1 MKIKENDPFLD
12 VELQRIDNR
21 SCGRSEGLRSRSSI
35 ILSQA
40 ADRSIFHTRISPTIA
55 PGKIE
60 FVLGDQE
67 DENEESNFLFTQ
79 LNELVNVH
87 EDVTWK
93 ETARWIRF
101 EEKIEDGGERWSK
114 PHVTTLTLHSLFE
127 LRTCFE
133 KGIILL
139 DTEKCTFKEII
150 DHVLKQRISMNIV
163 NEEENE
169 NILNVLLQ
177 NHIHHPTKSGTKI
190 LKNIVSSTCRG
201 KKSSSKASL
210 EFSEKSSYQQL
221 KNTFRKK
228 IPKGTEAANVL
239 VGEVDFMEQPFATF
253 LRLKEATVLSSLTEV
268 ALPSR
273 FIFILLGPRSKLK
286 AYHEIGRAM
295 ATLLTDELFRKVAY
309 KAMNKDELTAGID
322 DFLDEV
328 AVLPP
333 GKWDPTVRIQP
344 PKFLPSVQRRKLML
358 HREAKNHCN
367 ARAYHE
373 EERLANGHPHVSE
386 ELQKTTKLF
395 SGLIK
400 DVQRKVPWY
409 WSDFYDALNI
419 QCLSAILF
427 IYLATL
433 TNAITFGGM
442 LGDATDN
449 MQGVLENFI
458 GTAICG
464 GMFCLFAGQPLTI
477 LSSTGPVLVFERLLY
492 YFSKDYNFEYLEF
505 RLWIGLWVAF
515 YCIIL
520 VATNSSYLVQ
530 YFTRFTEE
538 SFCAL
543 ISCIFIYDAIKKMLN
558 LADQFPIN
566 WKYNIN
572 DISQYSCKCIVN
584 DTGNLSAWNLGSYDS
599 FFSKNK
605 EPENI
610 TQNLCKELGG
620 LLEGNSC
627 EYVPDVFL
635 MSVILFCGTF
645 VCTTSLKRFQKSRY
659 LSATIRKLTGDFSVI
674 LTIVVFCA
682 IDIICG
688 LETPKLIVP
697 SEFKPTNP
705 NRSWFVFPF
714 GRNPWWVCLLSGV
727 PAILITILLFMD
739 QQITAVI
746 LNRKE
751 NKLKKGAG
759 LHLDFFCIALL
770 IIVMSFMGLPWYV
783 SATVIS
789 LAHMNS
795 LKMETTVSAPGEQP
809 KFLGIREQRVT
820 GLTVFIL
827 TGASIFLSPVL
838 KHIPMPVLYGIF
850 LQMGVAALGS
860 IQFMERLKLLFVTPK
875 HQPDLIYLRHVP
887 LRKVHL
893 FTLIQISCLII
904 LWILKSTAAAIIFP
918 LMLLALA
925 GIRKAMECIF
935 SLHDLS
941 WLDDILP
948 QEFVSEEGQKS
959 EEIDSSDSEDSE
971 LKYQEKGPEI
981 NISVN

>member
-1 MKIKENDPFLD
+1 MKIAENDPFLD
-12 VELQRIDNR
+12 VELPRFETG

-40 ADRSIFHTRISPTIA
+40 ADRSIFHSRISPTNA
-55 PGKIE
+55 PVKIE
-60 FVLGDQE
+60 FIVGDQE
-67 DENEESNFLFTQ
+67 DENEESNLLFTQ

-87 EDVTWK
+87 EDVKWK
-93 ETARWIRF
+93 ETARWVRF

-139 DTEKCTFKEII
+139 DTEKSTFREII
-150 DHVLKQRISMNIV
+150 DHLLKHRVCPNGTNQ
-163 NEEENE
+163 EENE

-177 NHIHHPTKSGTKI
+177 NHTHHTRKSRIKI
-190 LKNIVSSTCRG
+190 LKDI
-201 KKSSSKASL
+201 
-210 EFSEKSSYQQL
+210 L

-228 IPKGTEAANVL
+228 IPKDTEAANVL
-239 VGEVDFMEQPFATF
+239 VGEAEFMEQPFAAF
-253 LRLKEATVLSSLTEV
+253 VRLKEATVLSSLTEV

-273 FIFILLGPRSKLK
+273 FIFILIGPRNKPK

-344 PKFLPSVQRRKLML
+344 PKFLPSVQKRKLML
-358 HREAKNHCN
+358 HRESKNHCN
-367 ARAYHE
+367 AKSYHE
-373 EERLANGHPHVSE
+373 EERLAHGHPRVCE
-386 ELQKTTKLF
+386 ELQKTTKPF

-400 DVQRKVPWY
+400 DVRRKVPWY
-409 WSDFYDALNI
+409 WSDFYDSLNI

-427 IYLATL
+427 IYLATV

-492 YFSKDYNFEYLEF
+492 NFSKDYNFEYLEF
-505 RLWIGLWVAF
+505 RLWIGLWIAF
-515 YCIIL
+515 YCLVL
-520 VATNSSYLVQ
+520 VATNSAYLVQ

-543 ISCIFIYDAIKKMLN
+543 ISCIFIYDAMKKMLN

-566 WKYNIN
+566 WKYNTKFVTE
-572 DISQYSCKCIVN
+572 YSCKCILNGTGKQNCLNIVCFEVHHN
-584 DTGNLSAWNLGSYDS
+584 DCYL
-599 FFSKNK
+599 NK
-605 EPENI
+605 ELENI
-610 TQNLCKELGG
+610 TQNQCVDLGG

-627 EYVPDVFL
+627 NYVPDVFF

-645 VCTTSLKRFQKSRY
+645 VCTASLKGFQTSRY
-659 LSATIRKLTGDFSVI
+659 LTSSVRKLTGDFSVI
-674 LTIVVFCA
+674 ITIIIFCA
-682 IDIICG
+682 VDIICG

-697 SEFKPTNP
+697 SELKPTNP
-705 NRSWFVFPF
+705 NRSWFVYPF

-751 NKLKKGAG
+751 YKLKKGAG

-820 GLTVFIL
+820 GLAVFIL
-827 TGASIFLSPVL
+827 TGASVFLSPVL
-838 KHIPMPVLYGIF
+838 KYIPMPVLYGIF

-860 IQFMERLKLLFVTPK
+860 IQFMERLKLLFIPPK

-893 FTLIQISCLII
+893 FTLIQIICLII
-904 LWILKSTAAAIIFP
+904 LWVLKSTEAAIIFP

-948 QEFVSEEGQKS
+948 QKSVDEEQQKS
-959 EEIDSSDSEDSE
+959 EEIDSSDSED
-971 LKYQEKGPEI
+971 
-981 NISVN
+981 VR

>member
-1 MKIKENDPFLD
+1 M
-12 VELQRIDNR
+12 
-21 SCGRSEGLRSRSSI
+21 GL
-35 ILSQA
+35 
-40 ADRSIFHTRISPTIA
+40 HM
-55 PGKIE
+55 
-60 FVLGDQE
+60 
-67 DENEESNFLFTQ
+67 
-79 LNELVNVH
+79 
-87 EDVTWK
+87 
-93 ETARWIRF
+93 WIRF

-127 LRTCFE
+127 LRACFA

-139 DTEKCTFKEII
+139 DTEKCTFREII
-150 DHVLKQRISMNIV
+150 DHVLKQRISMNTA
-163 NEEENE
+163 NQNENE

-177 NHIHHPTKSGTKI
+177 NHIHHTSKSRTKM
-190 LKNIVSSTCRG
+190 LKDVVSSTCMG
-201 KKSSSKASL
+201 KKNNSSATL
-210 EFSEKSSYQQL
+210 SEKPLYEQL
-221 KNTFRKK
+221 KNTLRKK

-239 VGEVDFMEQPFATF
+239 VGEVEFMEQPFAAF
-253 LRLKEATVLSSLTEV
+253 VRLKEATVLSTLTEV

-273 FIFILLGPRSKLK
+273 FIFILLGPKNKLK

-295 ATLLTDELFRKVAY
+295 ATLLTDELFRIVAY
-309 KAMNKDELTAGID
+309 KAMSKDELTAGID
-322 DFLDEV
+322 DFFDEV

-344 PKFLPSVQRRKLML
+344 PKFLPSAQKRKLML
-358 HREAKNHCN
+358 QRESKNHCN
-367 ARAYHE
+367 ARSYNE
-373 EERLANGHPHVSE
+373 EEKLAYGHPRVSE

-395 SGLIK
+395 GGLIR
-400 DVQRKVPWY
+400 DVHRKAPWY

-419 QCLSAILF
+419 ECLSAILF
-427 IYLATL
+427 IYLATV

-464 GMFCLFAGQPLTI
+464 GIFCLFAGQPLTI

-492 YFSKDYNFEYLEF
+492 NFSRDYNFEYLEF
-505 RLWIGLWVAF
+505 RLWIGVWVAF
-515 YCIIL
+515 YCFIL
-520 VATNSSYLVQ
+520 VATNSAYLVQ

-543 ISCIFIYDAIKKMLN
+543 ISCIFISDAIKKMLN
-558 LADQFPIN
+558 LADQFPVN
-566 WKYNIN
+566 WKYIIN
-572 DISQYSCKCIVN
+572 DVTPNSCNCIVN
-584 DTGNLSAWNLGSYDS
+584 GTGNWTLWNLTSYDS
-599 FFSKNK
+599 FFSKDK

-610 TQNLCKELGG
+610 TQNKCMDLGG
-620 LLEGNSC
+620 FLEGNNC
-627 EYVPDVFL
+627 NYVPDVFL
-635 MSVILFCGTF
+635 MSVILFFGTI
-645 VCTTSLKRFQKSRY
+645 VCTTSLKSFQTSRY
-659 LSATIRKLTGDFSVI
+659 LSATVRKLAGDFKVI
-674 LTIVVFCA
+674 LTIVIFCA
-682 IDIICG
+682 VDIICG
-688 LETPKLIVP
+688 LDTPKLIVP

-751 NKLKKGAG
+751 NKLKKGSG

-770 IIVMSFMGLPWYV
+770 IVVMSFMGLPWYV

-809 KFLGIREQRVT
+809 KFLGFREQRVT
-820 GLTVFIL
+820 GLAVFML
-827 TGASIFLSPVL
+827 TGGSVFLSQVL
-838 KHIPMPVLYGIF
+838 KRIPMPVLYGIF

-860 IQFMERLKLLFVTPK
+860 IQFVERLKLLFIPPK

-887 LRKVHL
+887 LLKVHL
-893 FTLIQISCLII
+893 FTLIQILCLII
-904 LWILKSTAAAIIFP
+904 LWVLKSTDAAIIFP
-918 LMLLALA
+918 LMLLALV

-935 SLHDLS
+935 NLHDLY

-948 QEFVSEEGQKS
+948 QKSVSEEGQKS
-959 EEIDSSDSEDSE
+959 EEIDSTDSEDFE

>member
-1 MKIKENDPFLD
+1 MKIKENDPFLG
-12 VELQRIDNR
+12 VELQRIDNG

-40 ADRSIFHTRISPTIA
+40 ADRSIFHTRKSPTIA
-55 PGKIE
+55 LGKIE

-67 DENEESNFLFTQ
+67 DETEESNFLFTQ
-79 LNELVNVH
+79 LNEL

-169 NILNVLLQ
+169 NILNALLQ
-177 NHIHHPTKSGTKI
+177 NHIHHPTKSGTKN
-190 LKNIVSSTCRG
+190 LKNIVLSTCRG
-201 KKSSSKASL
+201 KKSSSKAPL
-210 EFSEKSSYQQL
+210 EFSEKSSYQQQ

-239 VGEVDFMEQPFATF
+239 VGEVNFVEQPFAAF
-253 LRLKEATVLSSLTEV
+253 VRLKVATVLCSLTEV

-367 ARAYHE
+367 ARSYHE
-373 EERLANGHPHVSE
+373 EERLAYGHPHVSE

-515 YCIIL
+515 YCLIL

-558 LADQFPIN
+558 LADQFPIK

-572 DISQYSCKCIVN
+572 DVSQYSCKCILN
-584 DTGNLSAWNLGSYDS
+584 DTGNVSAWNLTSYDS

-645 VCTTSLKRFQKSRY
+645 VCTTSLKRFQKSIY

-682 IDIICG
+682 FDIICG
-688 LETPKLIVP
+688 IETPKLIVP

-820 GLTVFIL
+820 GLAVFIL
-827 TGASIFLSPVL
+827 TGASVFLSPVL
-838 KHIPMPVLYGIF
+838 K
-850 LQMGVAALGS
+850 
-860 IQFMERLKLLFVTPK
+860 FMERLKLLFVTPK
-875 HQPDLIYLRHVP
+875 HQPDLIYLRHVS

-948 QEFVSEEGQKS
+948 QKFVSEEGQKS
-959 EEIDSSDSEDSE
+959 EQIDSTDSEDYE